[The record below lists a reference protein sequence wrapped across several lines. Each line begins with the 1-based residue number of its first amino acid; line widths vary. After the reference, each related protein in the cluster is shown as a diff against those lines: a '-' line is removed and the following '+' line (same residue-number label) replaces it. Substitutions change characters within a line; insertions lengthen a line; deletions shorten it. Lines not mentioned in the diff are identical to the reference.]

1 MNERKEINRLK
12 KENSILYAE
21 NQELKYMI
29 HDVQAKMMS
38 CVKILKRN
46 VQQNV
51 VVSSLKEVEPVQHIR
66 T

>member
-29 HDVQAKMMS
+29 HDVQAK
-38 CVKILKRN
+38 K
-46 VQQNV
+46 
-51 VVSSLKEVEPVQHIR
+51 
-66 T
+66 